1 MDPLVG
7 GLIMGGISG
16 ITSIFGGNA
25 QAKAQAGAQ
34 AYQNRLSQ
42 EQTRI
47 QNSFKDRAFGRA
59 VSTTK
64 EQIGENL
71 NAFSRATAQERARF
85 NEQLY
90 GFSTQRQ
97 SAIRDLIQTQGMAN
111 ASERYGRSAG
121 RMKSIEIMGNYGR
134 NQRIFTDS
142 VASAG
147 RQYNRNQESFNQARY
162 EADRQTVAGL
172 ANASDSFLPGMA
184 QTSYTGGGNNSFLT
198 IASGLMQGAQAG
210 LNMYSSMGG
219 TFGGGGGSTI
229 KTPMSQYWN
238 SP

>member
-1 MDPLVG
+1 MGPAAILG
-7 GLIMGGISG
+7 IASGGISAL
-16 ITSIFGGNA
+16 TSILGGNS
-25 QAKAQAGAQ
+25 QAAAA
-34 AYQNRLSQ
+34 AYQNTLSK
-42 EQTRI
+42 EKTRI
-47 QNSFKDRAFGRA
+47 SNAYKERAFSRA
-59 VSTTK
+59 TDTTK

-71 NAFSRATAQERARF
+71 NAYSRATAQERARF

-147 RQYNRNQESFNQARY
+147 RQYGRNQDAYARSRY
-162 EADRQTVAGL
+162 EADRGAVAQLSAAGE
-172 ANASDSFLPGMA
+172 SYLPEMA
-184 QTSYTGGGNNSFLT
+184 QQSYQSKNSFLT
-198 IASGLMQGAQAG
+198 IANGLMSGVGAGMSIAG
-210 LNMYSSMGG
+210 SATAAGW
-219 TFGGGGGSTI
+219 
-229 KTPMSQYWN
+229 K
-238 SP
+238 

>member
-1 MDPLVG
+1 MIITGAMMLG
-7 GLIMGGISG
+7 AGSGLMSGIS
-16 ITSIFGGNA
+16 SMLGNN
-25 QAKAQAGAQ
+25 QQKAAQ
-34 AYQNRLSQ
+34 AYQNTLSI
-42 EQTRI
+42 ERTRI
-47 QNSFKDRAFGRA
+47 SNAYKQRAFGRA
-59 VSTTK
+59 TDATK

-97 SAIRDLIQTQGMAN
+97 SAIKDLIQTQGMAN

-147 RQYNRNQESFNQARY
+147 RQYGRNQDAYARSRY
-162 EADRQTVAGL
+162 EADRGAVAQLSAAGE
-172 ANASDSFLPGMA
+172 SYLPEMA
-184 QTSYTGGGNNSFLT
+184 QTSY
-198 IASGLMQGAQAG
+198 Q
-210 LNMYSSMGG
+210 
-219 TFGGGGGSTI
+219 GGGGGLNSALSILGGGLSGFAGGI
-229 KTPMSQYWN
+229 K
-238 SP
+238 

>member
-1 MDPLVG
+1 MGPAAILGIASG
-7 GLIMGGISG
+7 GMSAL
-16 ITSIFGGNA
+16 TSILGGNS
-25 QAKAQAGAQ
+25 QAAAA
-34 AYQNRLSQ
+34 AYQNTLSK
-42 EQTRI
+42 EKTRI
-47 QNSFKDRAFGRA
+47 SNAYKERAFGRA
-59 VSTTK
+59 TDTTK

-71 NAFSRATAQERARF
+71 NAYSRATAQERARF

-147 RQYNRNQESFNQARY
+147 RQYGRNQDAYARARY
-162 EADRQTVAGL
+162 EADRGSVAQL
-172 ANASDSFLPGMA
+172 AAAGESYLPEMA
-184 QTSYTGGGNNSFLT
+184 QQSYQSNNSFLT
-198 IASGLMQGAQAG
+198 IANGLMSGVGTGMSIAG
-210 LNMYSSMGG
+210 SATAAGW
-219 TFGGGGGSTI
+219 T
-229 KTPMSQYWN
+229 
-238 SP
+238 

>member
-16 ITSIFGGNA
+16 ISSILGGNS
-25 QAKAQAGAQ
+25 QAAAA
-34 AYQNRLSQ
+34 AYQNTLSR
-42 EQTRI
+42 ERTRI
-47 QNSFKDRAFGRA
+47 SNAYKQRAFGRA
-59 VSTTK
+59 TDSTK

-71 NAFSRATAQERARF
+71 SAYSRATAQERSRF

-97 SAIRDLIQTQGMAN
+97 SAIKDLIQTQGLAN

-121 RMKSIEIMGNYGR
+121 RMKSVEIMGNYGR

-147 RQYNRNQESFNQARY
+147 RQYGRNQDAFARSRY
-162 EADRQTVAGL
+162 EADRGAVAQLSAAGE
-172 ANASDSFLPGMA
+172 SYLPEMA
-184 QTSYTGGGNNSFLT
+184 QTSY
-198 IASGLMQGAQAG
+198 Q
-210 LNMYSSMGG
+210 
-219 TFGGGGGSTI
+219 GGGGGL
-229 KTPMSQYWN
+229 N
-238 SP
+238 SALSILGGGLSGFAGGIR

>member
-1 MDPLVG
+1 MGPAAILGIASG
-7 GLIMGGISG
+7 GLSAL
-16 ITSIFGGNA
+16 TSIFGGNS
-25 QAKAQAGAQ
+25 QAAAA
-34 AYQNRLSQ
+34 AYQNTLSK

-47 QNSFKDRAFGRA
+47 NNAYKERAFGRA
-59 VSTTK
+59 TDSTK

-147 RQYNRNQESFNQARY
+147 RQYGRNQDAYARSRY
-162 EADRQTVAGL
+162 EADRGAVAQL
-172 ANASDSFLPGMA
+172 AAAGESYLPEMA
-184 QTSYTGGGNNSFLT
+184 QTSY
-198 IASGLMQGAQAG
+198 Q
-210 LNMYSSMGG
+210 
-219 TFGGGGGSTI
+219 GGGGGFNSALSILGGGLSGFTGGI
-229 KTPMSQYWN
+229 K
-238 SP
+238 

>member
-1 MDPLVG
+1 MGPEAILGIASG
-7 GLIMGGISG
+7 GLSAL
-16 ITSIFGGNA
+16 TSIFGGNP
-25 QAKAQAGAQ
+25 QAAAA
-34 AYQNRLSQ
+34 AYQNTLSK
-42 EQTRI
+42 EKTRI
-47 QNSFKDRAFGRA
+47 SNAYKERAFGRA
-59 VSTTK
+59 TDTTK

-71 NAFSRATAQERARF
+71 SAYSRATAQERARF

-97 SAIRDLIQTQGMAN
+97 SAIKDLIQTQGMAN

-121 RMKSIEIMGNYGR
+121 RMKSVEIMGNYGR

-147 RQYNRNQESFNQARY
+147 RQYGRNQDAYARARY
-162 EADRQTVAGL
+162 EADRGSVAQLSAAGE
-172 ANASDSFLPGMA
+172 SYLPEMA
-184 QTSYTGGGNNSFLT
+184 QTSYQGGNNSFLT
-198 IASGLMQGAQAG
+198 IANGLLQGAQTG
-210 LNMYSSMGG
+210 LSMYGSMGG